1 MLLNIEN
8 IEKIID
14 SNQIFPIDAISLLEP
29 ILIPVKKIR
38 SIIIKDNILSTE
50 KIFSFF
56 FKKYPKNIPA
66 KIERKKGNI
75 LEFLEKTNK

>member
-29 ILIPVKKIR
+29 ILIPVEKIR
-38 SIIIKDNILSTE
+38 SIMNSSLNS
-50 KIFSFF
+50 SFF
-56 FKKYPKNIPA
+56 
-66 KIERKKGNI
+66 
-75 LEFLEKTNK
+75 LQC